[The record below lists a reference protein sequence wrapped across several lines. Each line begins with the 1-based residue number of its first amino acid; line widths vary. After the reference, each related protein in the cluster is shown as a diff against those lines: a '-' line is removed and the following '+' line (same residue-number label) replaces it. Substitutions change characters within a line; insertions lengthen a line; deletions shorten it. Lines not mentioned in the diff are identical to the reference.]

1 MSNNHRGGRLIEIL
15 VILLAVVTLVATVAL
30 PETRAF
36 LGLDGGAASE
46 ESGAEPP
53 GSPADEPGSAPT
65 DEPGSAPTD
74 EPGSAPTDE
83 PGSAPT
89 DEPGSAPTD
98 EPGSAPTDEPGSA
111 PTDEPGSADEPDD
124 LGSGMLINAIE
135 PGSPADAAGF
145 PIDGWLLSLAG
156 ESIKN
161 SGTVRSIATQNR
173 GVPITAVIRYNGEIM
188 ELEVTPAS
196 EEPIFGVELC
206 KPALAERCRER
217 R

>member
-1 MSNNHRGGRLIEIL
+1 MSNNQRGGRLIEIL

-46 ESGAEPP
+46 EAGAEP
-53 GSPADEPGSAPT
+53 GSAPTDEPSSAPTDEPSSAPT
-65 DEPGSAPTD
+65 DEPGSAPT
-74 EPGSAPTDE
+74 ESTASTE
-83 PGSAPT
+83 
-89 DEPGSAPTD
+89 
-98 EPGSAPTDEPGSA
+98 
-111 PTDEPGSADEPDD
+111 EPDD

-156 ESIKN
+156 KSINN

-173 GVPITAVIRYNGEIM
+173 GVPITAVVRYNDEIM
-188 ELEVTPAS
+188 KLEVTPAS
-196 EEPIFGVELC
+196 EEPILGVELC

>member
-1 MSNNHRGGRLIEIL
+1 MSNNQRGGRLIEIL

-46 ESGAEPP
+46 EAGAEPGNAP
-53 GSPADEPGSAPT
+53 TDEPSSAPTEEPGSAPT
-65 DEPGSAPTD
+65 EEPGSAPTE
-74 EPGSAPTDE
+74 EPSSAPTE
-83 PGSAPT
+83 
-89 DEPGSAPTD
+89 
-98 EPGSAPTDEPGSA
+98 
-111 PTDEPGSADEPDD
+111 EPDD

-156 ESIKN
+156 ESINN

-173 GVPITAVIRYNGEIM
+173 GVPITAVIRYNDEIM

-196 EEPIFGVELC
+196 EEPILGVELC